1 MEKMKSGLFSSLVL
15 VIMFA
20 FLTGIGYS
28 QSDSTKTHKMES
40 QKSSTMSMKYDKN
53 VKEAAN
59 KLKTQVTLTME
70 QTKNVEGI
78 LQNYK
83 DNNSSNSENN
93 TSMSSSNNSTLDKIE
108 NLLTSTQKT
117 KFDQIKDQW
126 WSDTQKSLSS
136 STTTKKSSGTD
147 KPKTDY

>member
-20 FLTGIGYS
+20 FLTGVGYS
-28 QSDSTKTHKMES
+28 QSDSTKTHKMER
-40 QKSSTMSMKYDKN
+40 QKSTTMSKKYDKD

-59 KLKTQVTLTME
+59 KLKTQVNLTME
-70 QTKNVEGI
+70 QSKKVEGI
-78 LQNYK
+78 LQEYK
-83 DNNSSNSENN
+83 ESNSSGNNS
-93 TSMSSSNNSTLDKIE
+93 SMSSSNNSTLSKIE
-108 NLLTSTQKT
+108 NVLTSTQKT

-136 STTTKKSSGTD
+136 STTTNKSSNTN
-147 KPKTDY
+147 KPKTGY